1 MSKRI
6 ALFSPYLEHIG
17 EARTVPALARALAD
31 RGYAVDLLR
40 AWEEWD
46 DADLGQTGQVRV
58 VSLRTKR
65 LVPVLPSIARWSRWA
80 NYRLQAGLVAA
91 GMLPGMRAYLRREHP
106 EVLVA
111 RMLTLPAIIGTALAR
126 TDTRLVLS
134 MAGLPRSSGYRNA
147 LWPRLYGRADAYVAP
162 VREVAA
168 QAARLSEVPVERFH
182 IIPNPVIE
190 PGVLAAADAP
200 LEHPWFTQRTGP
212 VVLGVGRLTRQK
224 DFPTLLRA
232 FALVRREVPTARLVI
247 FGEGEQRADLETLA
261 ASLGIT
267 EAVDLPGF
275 EPNPYR
281 YMRAADAFVMS
292 SEWEGPG
299 HVLIEAMAVGSP
311 CVSTDCPAGPRDT
324 LEDGRLGRLVPV
336 ADPPAMATAIT
347 GLLTHPDEARALGEA
362 GRAAAGRFTPDAVGE
377 RWDALVRELVGPAH
391 G

>member
-6 ALFSPYLEHIG
+6 ALFSPHLEHIG
-17 EARTVPALARALAD
+17 EARTVPALARALAE

-40 AWEEWD
+40 TWAEWD
-46 DADLGQTGQVRV
+46 DADLGSTGRVRV
-58 VSLRTKR
+58 VSLHTRR
-65 LVPVLPSIARWSRWA
+65 WVPALPSIARWSQWA

-91 GMLPGMRAYLRREHP
+91 GMLPGLRAYLRRERP

-126 TDTRLVLS
+126 TDARLVLS

-147 LWPRLYGRADAYVAP
+147 LWPRLYKRADAYVAP
-162 VREVAA
+162 VRDVAA
-168 QAARLSEVPVERFH
+168 QAARLSGVPAERFR
-182 IIPNPVIE
+182 IIPNPVVE
-190 PGVLAAADAP
+190 PSVLAAAEAP
-200 LEHPWFTQRTGP
+200 LEHPWFTQPSGP

-224 DFPTLLRA
+224 DLATLLRA
-232 FALVRREVPTARLVI
+232 FALVRDEVPAARLVI
-247 FGEGEQRADLETLA
+247 FGEGELRADLEALVS
-261 ASLGIT
+261 SLGLT
-267 EAVDLPGF
+267 GAVDMPGF

-299 HVLIEAMAVGSP
+299 HVLIEAQAVGAP

-324 LEDGRLGRLVPV
+324 LDDGRLGRLVPV
-336 ADPPAMATAIT
+336 ADPAAMAAAIT
-347 GLLTHPDEARALGEA
+347 GLLTHPEEARALGEA
-362 GRAAAGRFTPDAVGE
+362 GRAAAGRFTPQAVGE
-377 RWDALVRELVGPAH
+377 EWDALLRELGA